1 VFIQQNHNPNLP
13 LRLKQ
18 LHSLL
23 VGGKAHA
30 TAIKLSDEGRIVEV
44 FEDSEGLSVKW
55 RRRMGSSTFIQHSC
69 LFFSAQKA
77 TTASQNAH
85 LPDWPLKI

>member
-1 VFIQQNHNPNLP
+1 MFIQQNHNPNLP

-30 TAIKLSDEGRIVEV
+30 TAIKLGDEGRIVEV
-44 FEDSEGLSVKW
+44 FEDCEGKTLRFISEVEEKDG
-55 RRRMGSSTFIQHSC
+55 
-69 LFFSAQKA
+69 
-77 TTASQNAH
+77 
-85 LPDWPLKI
+85 